1 MNFKFGKINEREVIT
16 CLLLIVVG
24 YMSARLFTRMNAGFR
39 VGGQS
44 CDCTSKDDSNPPKCN
59 DGGNPNQSIGRIRT
73 FCTDQTTESNCK
85 TAGGRTFVPPN
96 TCKWTGPPTP
106 APKPP
111 PTPKPPAPKPP
122 APKPPTPKPPG
133 SDKFSC
139 SGSTCISDS
148 KGTYNASDC
157 SDSCGF
163 SCNASNTCISG
174 LSGSGTYDTKDECQ
188 EKCSS
193 SIWTSWWMIMIYIVA
208 GLFFIL
214 LIGFALSK

>member
-1 MNFKFGKINEREVIT
+1 MIASKSSSSVPTPPGKT
-16 CLLLIVVG
+16 PPGKTPTL
-24 YMSARLFTRMNAGFR
+24 
-39 VGGQS
+39 
-44 CDCTSKDDSNPPKCN
+44 TSKY
-59 DGGNPNQSIGRIRT
+59 
-73 FCTDQTTESNCK
+73 
-85 TAGGRTFVPPN
+85 
-96 TCKWTGPPTP
+96 
-106 APKPP
+106 
-111 PTPKPPAPKPP
+111 
-122 APKPPTPKPPG
+122 
-133 SDKFSC
+133 SC

-163 SCNASNTCISG
+163 SCNASNTCITG

-188 EKCSS
+188 KKCSS